1 VTAQQLDSLHHRGQG
16 FDVISGA
23 AFAPADWD
31 LYPDGDSSDCWRG
44 YVCHYLIEGGT
55 LYLAELALCAP
66 PSGLIGVDEQG
77 EIVTVPARWPALNGV
92 AAERVRGGVMPWR
105 YPALHL
111 PLGFTGTLLLGQ
123 TLRDDSLYLA
133 GAADFPQAKDYHD
146 VWRLQLEQGR
156 LCGEARGGAVSR

>member
-1 VTAQQLDSLHHRGQG
+1 MTTQLLDSLRYRGEG
-16 FDVISGA
+16 FDLISGD
-23 AFAPADWD
+23 AFSPADRG
-31 LYPDGDSSDCWRG
+31 LYPGGDRSDCWRG

-55 LYLAELALCAP
+55 LYLAELALGAP
-66 PSGLIGVDEQG
+66 PSGLLGVDEQG
-77 EIVTVPARWPALNGV
+77 EIITVPARWPALNGV

-111 PLGFTGTLLLGQ
+111 RLGFTGTLWLGQ

-133 GAADFPQAKDYHD
+133 GAADVPQAEDYHE

-156 LCGEARGGAVSR
+156 LCAEERVGE

>member
-1 VTAQQLDSLHHRGQG
+1 MTAQQLDSLHHRGQG

-23 AFAPADWD
+23 AFSPADWD

-44 YVCHYLIEGGT
+44 YVCRYAIEDGA

-66 PSGLIGVDEQG
+66 PSGLLGVDEQG
-77 EIVTVPARWPALNGV
+77 EIITAPARWPALNGV
-92 AAERVRGGVMPWR
+92 APERVSGGLLPWR
-105 YPALHL
+105 YPALQL
-111 PLGFTGTLLLGQ
+111 PLGFTGSLLVGQ

-133 GAADFPQAKDYHD
+133 GAADFPQAEDYHD

-156 LCGEARGGAVSR
+156 LCGEALDRSG

>member
-1 VTAQQLDSLHHRGQG
+1 M
-16 FDVISGA
+16 
-23 AFAPADWD
+23 
-31 LYPDGDSSDCWRG
+31 
-44 YVCHYLIEGGT
+44 
-55 LYLAELALCAP
+55 
-66 PSGLIGVDEQG
+66 DEQG

-133 GAADFPQAKDYHD
+133 GAADFPQAEDYRT
-146 VWRLQLEQGR
+146 VLRLQLEQGR
-156 LCGEARGGAVSR
+156 LCSDGKDGPGSL